1 MGNIHS
7 CEPNYDINSPKKEL
21 HSIKN
26 IVFQNEI
33 SLNNKIKLKESKKTS
48 KTPEVTLDNKLN
60 KKFQQKKKDSS
71 KSKDIESYMSYIS
84 YPKNNS
90 NRNRT
95 NSYNSLT
102 TNNNSKNIMNNK
114 LINTTDN
121 TKNITISEE
130 DTITNQNS
138 IDYINNF
145 DLKNYKY
152 NKFMKLKK
160 KNNLYN
166 NKINNNISN
175 NTNIKN
181 QINVI
186 NEENEDSKINECNNK
201 NKRNKN
207 LYIFSSD
214 SESLNSNKQHNL
226 HINNYVNINS
236 KRNKTRNICSSKLSP
251 QVRVNNIYKKMSCF
265 DLKTNIGK
273 QYEDKKPI
281 YTKIKNDRKVVKLD
295 LDESNISNINEN
307 PKVDNYIF
315 SELITLKKCPS
326 YKNEINIIKNLEI
339 TKKNQE
345 NEIKLLK
352 EKVNSLCNIIEDNK
366 NFKEKIIKKKD
377 KLISYLQNE
386 KIKNENIIKKLKTQL
401 KKEKAKDNK
410 DINKNFVITKNNT
423 KINKYQ
429 KNNDNIKTKGT
440 LNNKNNKE
448 VISNMIYEKK
458 NYQKKD
464 NLNKEKAFR
473 QSIPFKIN
481 IDLAN
486 NITIPLIK
494 YKNET
499 YELKNKAFTKNN
511 FDNNKKLSS
520 NDVKGPNINNENM
533 FCKTLKK
540 NVSDFNEKFNKFTM
554 SNLLYIPKKSKFQ
567 KKYVLCGNNK
577 EGIRVRSN
585 SITNLNKLVLK
596 IDDFNIQEKK
606 EQKND
611 KSNKETISLNGTNFF
626 CESINKKEDISMSL
640 NLSPIT
646 KNYSK
651 NLIQSIEDNSMNDLF
666 KTKKNNENNINREK
680 QNYIYKNKLKIDNID
695 IGLKTKNKL
704 CLSPNIRKSSGQI
717 INKQNNYFY
726 AKDYFNLW
734 KISFIIL
741 NEKVNI
747 NSNKDTLLSDVIDT
761 LINKIKQNSNLY
773 KKFSFVVE
781 SKDNLIFLANN
792 KILNKSKTLEGNK
805 LGNNSKIFIIL
816 EL

>member
-21 HSIKN
+21 QSIKN
-26 IVFQNEI
+26 ITFQNKI
-33 SLNNKIKLKESKKTS
+33 ALNNKIKLKESKKTS
-48 KTPEVTLDNKLN
+48 KTPEVTLDNKSN
-60 KKFQQKKKDSS
+60 KKFHKKIKDSS

-84 YPKNNS
+84 YSKNNS
-90 NRNRT
+90 NRNRK
-95 NSYNSLT
+95 NSCNSLT
-102 TNNNSKNIMNNK
+102 SNNNSKNIMNNK

-121 TKNITISEE
+121 TKNITYSEE

-145 DLKNYKY
+145 DLKNYKF
-152 NKFMKLKK
+152 NKLIKLKK
-160 KNNLYN
+160 KYNLYN
-166 NKINNNISN
+166 NKLNKNSSN

-186 NEENEDSKINECNNK
+186 NEENEDSKTNECNNK
-201 NKRNKN
+201 NKINKN
-207 LYIFSSD
+207 LYIFSPD
-214 SESLNSNKQHNL
+214 SEPLNSNRQHNL
-226 HINNYVNINS
+226 NINNYININS
-236 KRNKTRNICSSKLSP
+236 QRNKTRNVYSSNLSP

-265 DLKTNIGK
+265 NFKTNIEK
-273 QYEDKKPI
+273 LNQEKKPI
-281 YTKIKNDRKVVKLD
+281 YTKIKNDKKVIKLD
-295 LDESNISNINEN
+295 LDESNISDVDEN

-315 SELITLKKCPS
+315 SELITLKRCPS
-326 YKNEINIIKNLEI
+326 YKNEINIIKKLEM

-352 EKVNSLCNIIEDNK
+352 KKVNSLCNIIEDNK
-366 NFKEKIIKKKD
+366 NLKEKIIKKKD

-401 KKEKAKDNK
+401 KKEKEKDNK
-410 DINKNFVITKNNT
+410 DINKNFIINKNNT
-423 KINKYQ
+423 KVNRYQ
-429 KNNDNIKTKGT
+429 NNNCNIKTENIS
-440 LNNKNNKE
+440 NNKNNKE

-464 NLNKEKAFR
+464 NLNKGKAFR

-481 IDLAN
+481 IDLTN
-486 NITIPLIK
+486 NITNPLIK
-494 YKNET
+494 YQNET

-511 FDNNKKLSS
+511 IDNNKKLSY

-533 FCKTLKK
+533 FSKTLKK

-554 SNLLYIPKKSKFQ
+554 NNLLYIPKKSKFQ

-577 EGIRVRSN
+577 EGIRGRSN

-596 IDDFNIQEKK
+596 IDDFNIQEDK

-611 KSNKETISLNGTNFF
+611 KYNKETISLSGTNYFY
-626 CESINKKEDISMSL
+626 ETINKKEDISMSL
-640 NLSPIT
+640 NLSPIA

-666 KTKKNNENNINREK
+666 KTKKNNENNTNSEK

-726 AKDYFNLW
+726 AKDYFSMW

-741 NEKVNI
+741 NTKINI
-747 NSNKDTLLSDVIDT
+747 NLNKDTLLSVAIDT
-761 LINKIKQNSNLY
+761 LINKIKQNNALY

>member
-1 MGNIHS
+1 
-7 CEPNYDINSPKKEL
+7 
-21 HSIKN
+21 
-26 IVFQNEI
+26 
-33 SLNNKIKLKESKKTS
+33 
-48 KTPEVTLDNKLN
+48 
-60 KKFQQKKKDSS
+60 
-71 KSKDIESYMSYIS
+71 MSYIS
-84 YPKNNS
+84 YSKNNS

-95 NSYNSLT
+95 NSCNSLT
-102 TNNNSKNIMNNK
+102 TNNNSKNIMNNR

-152 NKFMKLKK
+152 NKLMKSKK

-166 NKINNNISN
+166 NKLNNNNSN
-175 NTNIKN
+175 ITNIKN

-186 NEENEDSKINECNNK
+186 NEENEDSKTNECNNR

-226 HINNYVNINS
+226 NINNYININS
-236 KRNKTRNICSSKLSP
+236 QRNKTRNICSSKLSP
-251 QVRVNNIYKKMSCF
+251 QVRVNNIYKKRSCF
-265 DLKTNIGK
+265 NLKANIGK
-273 QYEDKKPI
+273 QYQDKKPI
-281 YTKIKNDRKVVKLD
+281 YTKIKNDRKVIKLDLD
-295 LDESNISNINEN
+295 LDESNISDIDEN
-307 PKVDNYIF
+307 PKVNNYIF

-326 YKNEINIIKNLEI
+326 YKNEINMIKNLEM

-352 EKVNSLCNIIEDNK
+352 KKVNSLCNIIEDNK
-366 NFKEKIIKKKD
+366 NFKENIIKKKD
-377 KLISYLQNE
+377 KLISYLQKE

-401 KKEKAKDNK
+401 KKEKAKDNN
-410 DINKNFVITKNNT
+410 DTGKNFVITKNNT

-429 KNNDNIKTKGT
+429 NNNYNIKTEIIS
-440 LNNKNNKE
+440 NNKNNKE
-448 VISNMIYEKK
+448 IISNMIYEKK
-458 NYQKKD
+458 SYQKKD
-464 NLNKEKAFR
+464 NLNKGKAFR

-481 IDLAN
+481 IDLTN
-486 NITIPLIK
+486 NITNPLIK
-494 YKNET
+494 YQNET
-499 YELKNKAFTKNN
+499 YELKNKAFIKSII
-511 FDNNKKLSS
+511 DNSKKLSS
-520 NDVKGPNINNENM
+520 NNVKGPNINNDNKKM

-554 SNLLYIPKKSKFQ
+554 SNLLYIPKKSKLQ
-567 KKYVLCGNNK
+567 KNCVLCVNNK
-577 EGIRVRSN
+577 EGIRGRCN
-585 SITNLNKLVLK
+585 SITNFNKLVLK

-626 CESINKKEDISMSL
+626 ESINKKEDISMSL

-666 KTKKNNENNINREK
+666 KTKKNNENNTNREK
-680 QNYIYKNKLKIDNID
+680 QNYIYKNKLKIDIID

-726 AKDYFNLW
+726 AKDYFNMW

-747 NSNKDTLLSDVIDT
+747 TLNKDILLSDAIDI
-761 LINKIKQNSNLY
+761 LINKIRQNNALY
-773 KKFSFVVE
+773 KKFSFVIE
-781 SKDNLIFLANN
+781 SKENLIFLANN
-792 KILNKSKTLEGNK
+792 KILNKSKSLEGNK